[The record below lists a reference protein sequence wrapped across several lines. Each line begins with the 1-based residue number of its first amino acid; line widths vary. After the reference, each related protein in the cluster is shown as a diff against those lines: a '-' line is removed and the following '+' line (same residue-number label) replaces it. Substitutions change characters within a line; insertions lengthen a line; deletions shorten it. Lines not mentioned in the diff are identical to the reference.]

1 MTRGFTLLELLITV
15 VVLSVLLAAA
25 APSFS
30 YLLASSK
37 IQRLAPEVHG
47 FLVTARSEAIAR
59 NQELHLLFLV
69 SNTLGAIEDTEGE
82 WDLVLSTTASYVPGN
97 VVMHLDGSAYQDI
110 TVSFSFLN
118 QNSISI
124 DGVRDRFINGNVT
137 IASVSTPSEELSIKA
152 SNTTGRIRICSSDPN
167 SDGRNSIGHYGYEIC
182 N

>member
-25 APSFS
+25 ATSFS
-30 YLLASSK
+30 SLLASSK
-37 IQRLAPEVHG
+37 LQRLAPEVHG

-69 SNTLGAIEDTEGE
+69 SNALGAIEDSEGE
-82 WDLVLSTTASYVPGN
+82 WDLVVSTTASYVPDN
-97 VVMHLDGSAYQDI
+97 VVMYLDGSAYRDI
-110 TVSFSFLN
+110 KVSFSFLN

-124 DGVRDRFINGNVT
+124 DGVRGRFINGNVT
-137 IASVSTPSEELSIKA
+137 MASVSAPYEELSVKA